1 MRGISLH
8 FGEGS
13 AGEMQQANLPKSL
26 ERVVMLK
33 SPTRAIV
40 CASTLLMISAT
51 AMTQQDRSDGSA
63 GLPITSIAVE
73 LASEAGQVID
83 LLASRPDNPQIKRAC
98 MLQIDGSNVPCDTV
112 WYISFKDGAQSI
124 QFNRGSGQN
133 PIFSFFGKHLDVDII
148 SIDRIAMKVG
158 EQSAQAKAS
167 GECILSKTKN
177 AMGCQA
183 RIDDGRLVVG
193 TIFVDTRY

>member
-33 SPTRAIV
+33 SLTRAIV

-148 SIDRIAMKVG
+148 SIDGIALKVG

>member
-1 MRGISLH
+1 MIMRLIWLIA
-8 FGEGS
+8 F
-13 AGEMQQANLPKSL
+13 L
-26 ERVVMLK
+26 
-33 SPTRAIV
+33 
-40 CASTLLMISAT
+40 SAT
-51 AMTQQDRSDGSA
+51 FSFHNVYADTRCE
-63 GLPITSIAVE
+63 AVYVSQRV
-73 LASEAGQVID
+73 LGFCRTPLFKRYVATTAVGFHSEVGQVID
-83 LLASRPDNPQIKRAC
+83 LLVPRADNPQIKRAC

-124 QFNRGSGQN
+124 QFNKGSGQT
-133 PIFSFFGKHLDVDII
+133 PIFSFFGKHRDVDII
-148 SIDRIAMKVG
+148 SIDGIAIKVG

-193 TIFVDTRY
+193 TIFVDTR